1 MAASDYTDIFARF
14 TDQLAAKT
22 LADFIAAAGIPC
34 DLVEVWDSQV
44 FGRQY
49 AIRVARALI
58 ADLKD
63 TLKLTQVAD
72 YKDLISA
79 DVLAGRL
86 AREGI
91 PCYVGGLPVI
101 HTLALGYSGVPIDD
115 TGQLRLGTVAVPAS
129 LVPAAQRILRDSV
142 SETELT
148 ELALRTAPDPED
160 PP

>member
-22 LADFIAAAGIPC
+22 LADFIAATGTPC
-34 DLVEVWDSQV
+34 DLVEVSDSQV

-49 AIRVARALI
+49 GIRVARALI

-63 TLKLTQVAD
+63 TLKLTQVAH

-101 HTLALGYSGVPIDD
+101 NILALGYSGVPIDD

-129 LVPAAQRILRDSV
+129 FVTATQRILSAPV